1 MFPWVL
7 IIEVEVMEQFCLLP
21 EKTPL
26 ELSVRIMYFIHPFT
40 CTSHL
45 SPEMFSGYNW
55 QTRILEVRLDRLPP
69 SELDISTHSSH
80 LNSSAG
86 SSSFSSYGVP
96 SSSDRIP
103 FTSNLDDF
111 PFSDSRS
118 RTLSNGMTRNLFVG
132 NVSLSLLQN
141 ILVIEFFRI
150 FP

>member
-1 MFPWVL
+1 
-7 IIEVEVMEQFCLLP
+7 MEQSCLLP
-21 EKTPL
+21 GKTPL
-26 ELSVRIMYFIHPFT
+26 ELSVRIIYFISPFT

-45 SPEMFSGYNW
+45 NPEMFSGYNW
-55 QTRILEVRLDRLPP
+55 QTRILEVRLDRLPLP
-69 SELDISTHSSH
+69 DLDMSTHSSH

-86 SSSFSSYGVP
+86 SSSFSSYGGP

-111 PFSDSRS
+111 SYSESRS

-132 NVSLSLLQN
+132 NVSFSLLKN
-141 ILVIEFFRI
+141 ILGIEFFRI